1 MFGRWL
7 RNGLR
12 PDPPAGAERLWDVVR
27 RELPSADEETV
38 SVVGAI
44 AGLLVAVAYADRRY
58 TQEEEAGVRRELQ
71 RVNGMTA
78 SGIDAICAIL
88 RENVIEVST
97 VQVPRYC
104 RLLLDLGDRELRVE
118 VLETLVDLAAS
129 DGVIDQAE
137 VNLLRLT
144 TTALGLGQ
152 DDYNA
157 AQAKYRERLK
167 TLLG

>member
-1 MFGRWL
+1 M
-7 RNGLR
+7 
-12 PDPPAGAERLWDVVR
+12 R
-27 RELPSADEETV
+27 RELPAADEDTV
-38 SVVGAI
+38 LVVGAI

-58 TQEEEAGVRRELQ
+58 AHAEEAGVRRELE
-71 RVNGMTA
+71 RVNGMTPA
-78 SGIDAICAIL
+78 GIEAICTVL

-104 RLLLDLGDRELRVE
+104 RLLLDLCDRELRVE

-144 TTALGLGQ
+144 TTALGLSQ

-157 AQAKYRERLK
+157 AQAKYRERLR
-167 TLLG
+167 TLLS